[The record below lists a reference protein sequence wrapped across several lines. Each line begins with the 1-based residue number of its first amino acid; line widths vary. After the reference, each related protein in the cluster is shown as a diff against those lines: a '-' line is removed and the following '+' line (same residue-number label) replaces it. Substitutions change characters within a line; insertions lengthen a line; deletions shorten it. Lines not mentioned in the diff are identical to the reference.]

1 MNRYERV
8 LQILD
13 AAVGGPAVSVG
24 FPHGAFWRGL
34 NREAF
39 VARKV
44 AGVQLITVGNGGGS
58 MLVKALKGESPFGAD
73 LPNPPLDATFSRMP
87 AGLDPVP
94 AGEIAF
100 IQQWIDEGC
109 LEDET
114 ATAIPLTW
122 RKTNAPVASS
132 RTDDI
137 WFVDRLTG
145 WAVNSD
151 GNILKTTDGG
161 ETWAIQ
167 LTAPGVY
174 FRCVGFA
181 DGNTGWVGTLTRNR
195 RLFRTTDGGANWSR
209 VTNLPANAPVAIC
222 GISVVSPQIVYAS
235 GTNRPEDFPRVL
247 KTTDGGTTW
256 TAIDMSAHAS
266 ILIDTFFLDA
276 LHGWVVG
283 GKSDQATPTTR
294 SRVKPVVLETT
305 DGGASWTN
313 RLAGM
318 EAGFPLGEW
327 GWKIQFVNQPTGF
340 VSLENL
346 DAGAILKTGDGGRTW
361 TRIAINDPQSN
372 HNLEGVGFVDER
384 QGWVGGWG
392 SRDFQAGFSSA
403 TTDGGTTWQDANGIG
418 RFLNRFR
425 FFGSPVDLGY
435 ASGDTVYKY
444 SSAPLPA
451 PHVALTTAK
460 DALRAL
466 LPDTFIRA
474 AALPVR
480 IRMNVPAGTR
490 RLSLQ
495 AWTRFGDEA
504 GTVLDEIRPVAGERI
519 FVWDGSNAA
528 GNLIEPGD
536 YILRI
541 LADDMTASS
550 ILILG
555 GQKTQEDSPIPLP
568 SP

>member
-266 ILIDTFFLDA
+266 ILIDTFFL
-276 LHGWVVG
+276 G
-283 GKSDQATPTTR
+283 GKLDRKEIVATKAFCQIFGHAAKLVYFGALIDQAASVDPIIAGLAIVSSMIGT
-294 SRVKPVVLETT
+294 SLAKQVLEAMT
-305 DGGASWTN
+305 DQQYRKWANAIIVTI
-313 RLAGM
+313 AGYYVVHGTYLM
-318 EAGFPLGEW
+318 
-327 GWKIQFVNQPTGF
+327 V
-340 VSLENL
+340 VSYH
-346 DAGAILKTGDGGRTW
+346 AVKA
-361 TRIAINDPQSN
+361 
-372 HNLEGVGFVDER
+372 V
-384 QGWVGGWG
+384 
-392 SRDFQAGFSSA
+392 
-403 TTDGGTTWQDANGIG
+403 
-418 RFLNRFR
+418 
-425 FFGSPVDLGY
+425 
-435 ASGDTVYKY
+435 
-444 SSAPLPA
+444 
-451 PHVALTTAK
+451 
-460 DALRAL
+460 
-466 LPDTFIRA
+466 
-474 AALPVR
+474 
-480 IRMNVPAGTR
+480 
-490 RLSLQ
+490 
-495 AWTRFGDEA
+495 
-504 GTVLDEIRPVAGERI
+504 
-519 FVWDGSNAA
+519 
-528 GNLIEPGD
+528 
-536 YILRI
+536 
-541 LADDMTASS
+541 
-550 ILILG
+550 
-555 GQKTQEDSPIPLP
+555 
-568 SP
+568 